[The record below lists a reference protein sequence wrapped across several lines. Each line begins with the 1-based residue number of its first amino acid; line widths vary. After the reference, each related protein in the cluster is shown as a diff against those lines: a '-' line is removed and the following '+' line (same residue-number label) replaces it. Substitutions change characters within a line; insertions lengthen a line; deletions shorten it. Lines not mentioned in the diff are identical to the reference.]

1 MNYLQQIPPE
11 GYYQLPPPG
20 YSYPP
25 PQEEKE
31 VHLRDYWKVIW
42 KRRWTVLALF
52 LIVLIATAVAT
63 FTMKPI
69 YRGTTSIQINK

>member
-1 MNYLQQIPPE
+1 MNYLQQRPPE

-52 LIVLIATAVAT
+52 LIVLIATAVST